1 MKSDIFQNILK
12 QSKNSK
18 KLFLID
24 ENKTYNDFYINT
36 LLFFD
41 FFKKI
46 LKKKETICICSGYSL
61 NFVSLIFAAYLNRN
75 VITFI
80 NPNAS
85 KNEKKHVVNNSSSS
99 IIFFEKNYLNFKKKN
114 NTFLN
119 FKFVSLNKK
128 SIIKSNNIRFIIY
141 TSGTIN
147 KAKGVL
153 LSNDAISSNIRGI
166 AKNIKLKKKDRGII
180 FSPPAYAMGIS
191 QILTFMYIQNSIV
204 FYNHGVRFPR
214 ELINKIK
221 NNKLSI
227 LNISIS
233 AFRIIQS
240 YLKKNEKFKNLRLV
254 MSGGMQFS
262 EIDFKLYKK
271 FFPNA
276 KFFNFYGCT
285 ENSPR
290 ISHYCINS
298 KKNYNGF
305 FPVGKPIDGV
315 KIKIK
320 KDFLK
325 KSKIGT
331 ILVSGTSLMSGYLK
345 LKKLN
350 NNKINNG
357 WFNTGDLGFFDK
369 NKDLYLVGRNDNTF
383 RVGHEK
389 LFPEEIESKIQ
400 KKFKIQ
406 EVAIVKIKD
415 KILNWA
421 PICVIVKKSKKIN
434 IPVKNILNEIQNS
447 FSSYKM
453 PKKIIFLKKIPKT
466 NYGKINRSKLEDEVS
481 RLYG

>member
-12 QSKNSK
+12 QSKNSR
-18 KLFLID
+18 KLFLIE
-24 ENKTYNDFYINT
+24 ENKTYNDFYVNT
-36 LLFFD
+36 LLFFN

-46 LKKKETICICSGYSL
+46 SKKKETICVCSGYSL

-75 VITFI
+75 TITLI

-85 KNEKKHVVNNSSSS
+85 QNEKKHVINNSSSS
-99 IIFFEKNYLNFKKKN
+99 IIFFEKDYLNFKKKN
-114 NTFLN
+114 NIFLN

-128 SIIKSNNIRFIIY
+128 NRIKYNNIRFIIY

-153 LSNDAISSNIRGI
+153 LSNDAILSNIRGI
-166 AKNIKLKKKDRGII
+166 AKNLKLKKKDRGII

-191 QILTFMYIQNSIV
+191 QMLTFMYAQNSII
-204 FYNHGVRFPR
+204 FYNHGIRFPR

-262 EIDFKLYKK
+262 EIDFKFYKK

-276 KFFNFYGCT
+276 KFINFYGCT

-290 ISHYCINS
+290 ISHYYINS

-305 FPVGKPIDGV
+305 FPVGKPIHGV

-325 KSKIGT
+325 KSKMGT
-331 ILVSGTSLMSGYLK
+331 ILVSGKSLMSGYLK
-345 LKKLN
+345 LEKLN
-350 NNKINNG
+350 KIKIKNG

-369 NKDLYLVGRNDNTF
+369 NNDLYLVGRNDNTF

-389 LFPEEIESKIQ
+389 VCPEEIESMIQ
-400 KKFKIQ
+400 KKFKIR
-406 EVAIVKIKD
+406 EIAIVKIKD
-415 KILNWA
+415 KILNWV
-421 PICVIVKKSKKIN
+421 PICVIVKKNKKMN

-447 FSSYKM
+447 FSSYKT
-453 PKKIIFLKKIPKT
+453 PKKIIFLKKVPKT
-466 NYGKINRSKLEDEVS
+466 NYGKINRSKLQDQVA
-481 RLYG
+481 RYCG